1 MANLSARTRA
11 LYRRRLQNRIH
22 RLILGAFRDQQK
34 KTGLTQ
40 KQLAARIAKDKSK
53 VNHWLGVPSNLTL
66 ETISDLL
73 LGIGVDLDH
82 PSVTPMADLVHE
94 QANVTSRMSAATSDC
109 VHSPTSGDVTRMNDS
124 SSDVRTSTTAGL
136 PVAIACLSAGA
147 ISRGCSTR
155 TPWHPILRAMAA

>member
-1 MANLSARTRA
+1 MPTSQTSILFEIEHGKPISARTRA

-94 QANVTSRMSAATSDC
+94 QANVTSRMSAATSGKRSLADQRRR
-109 VHSPTSGDVTRMNDS
+109 H
-124 SSDVRTSTTAGL
+124 A
-136 PVAIACLSAGA
+136 
-147 ISRGCSTR
+147 
-155 TPWHPILRAMAA
+155 HE